1 MTRLPTFFIPHG
13 GGPCFFMD
21 WNPSGVWDGMAE
33 YLKGFADDV
42 RHDIKALIVISAH
55 WEEDLV
61 KVTGHAN
68 PELIYD
74 YHGFPSHTYDLKWP
88 APGHPDLA
96 VQVSDAL
103 NKGGIDC
110 VVDDQRGFDHGV
122 FIPLLLAF
130 PDAHIPTIQ
139 ISLHAGLSP
148 EQHLTIGR
156 LISPFRDD
164 GVLIIGSGMSYHDV
178 GALMGRKEVSGSEE
192 FDHWLSESVLL
203 PPQEREDRLL
213 NWSSAPFARL
223 CHPREEH
230 LMPLHVVAGAALEC
244 KSQIDYS
251 ETVLGAKISA
261 YQFG

>member
-33 YLKGFADDV
+33 YLKGFADDF
-42 RHDIKALIVISAH
+42 RPDIKALIVISAH

-110 VVDDQRGFDHGV
+110 VVDEQRGFDHGV

-130 PDAHIPTIQ
+130 PKADIPTIQ
-139 ISLHAGLSP
+139 ISLNSNLSP
-148 EQHLTIGR
+148 KTHLEIGQ
-156 LISPFRDD
+156 LLKPLRDE

-178 GALMGRKEVSGSEE
+178 GALMGRKEVAGSDE
-192 FDHWLSESVLL
+192 FDHWLSDSILM
-203 PPQEREDRLL
+203 PSAEREERLL
-213 NWSSAPFARL
+213 NWSNAPSARL

-230 LMPLHVVAGAALEC
+230 LMPLHVVAGAAPEGR
-244 KSQIDYS
+244 SQIDYS
-251 ETVLGAKISA
+251 EKVLGAKISA

>member
-1 MTRLPTFFIPHG
+1 VRTLNDGKHENAVGHAKNQSSAPIKTREITKFLYSAWWW
-13 GGPCFFMD
+13 PCFFLD
-21 WNPSGVWDGMAE
+21 WNLSGVWDGMAE
-33 YLKGFADDV
+33 YLKGFADDY
-42 RHDIKALIVISAH
+42 RRGIKALIVISAH
-55 WEEDLV
+55 WEEDLF

-88 APGHPDLA
+88 APGNPDLF

-110 VVDDQRGFDHGV
+110 VVDEHKGFDHGM

-148 EQHLTIGR
+148 QQHLTLGR

-164 GVLIIGSGMSYHDV
+164 GVLIIGSGMSYYDV
-178 GALMGRKEVSGSEE
+178 G
-192 FDHWLSESVLL
+192 H
-203 PPQEREDRLL
+203 
-213 NWSSAPFARL
+213 
-223 CHPREEH
+223 
-230 LMPLHVVAGAALEC
+230 
-244 KSQIDYS
+244 
-251 ETVLGAKISA
+251 
-261 YQFG
+261 